1 MTESITNSITKS
13 ITKSKSITESIIEP
27 LTESE
32 SATSAPA
39 SSSADRKTLA
49 YETLKRQILTGKLLP
64 GMPVS
69 EKALAEQ
76 LHISR
81 TPVHEAV
88 QELVREKLLNVMP
101 RRGTLV
107 SPVSLED
114 IRQLYELRRILE
126 PQLLILSLPNL
137 NRTELLASRDYY
149 RRCASTPGIE
159 SSESD
164 HDADFHLFLS
174 GGCGNSY
181 AMKILKQLMEQTLRI
196 RSLSNIWDESRYLHA
211 CEEHI
216 AIADALLDG
225 DLEGACKAMNLH
237 LNNSEEGY
245 RRMLSETRT
254 KEEEVK
260 WLWQ

>member
-1 MTESITNSITKS
+1 MTDFSNF
-13 ITKSKSITESIIEP
+13 
-27 LTESE
+27 
-32 SATSAPA
+32 
-39 SSSADRKTLA
+39 DRKTLA

-64 GMPVS
+64 GTLIS

-76 LHISR
+76 LEISR

-88 QELVREKLLNVMP
+88 QELVREKLQNVMP

-149 RRCASTPGIE
+149 QRCASTPGIE
-159 SSESD
+159 NSESD

-174 GGCGNSY
+174 GGCRNSY

-216 AIADALLDG
+216 AIADALLDNNP
-225 DLEGACKAMNLH
+225 EGACQAMNLH